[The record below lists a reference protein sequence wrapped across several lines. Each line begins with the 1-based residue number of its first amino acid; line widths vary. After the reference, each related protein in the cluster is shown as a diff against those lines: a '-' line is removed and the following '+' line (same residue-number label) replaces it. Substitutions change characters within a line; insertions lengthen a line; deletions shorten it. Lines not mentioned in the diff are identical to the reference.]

1 VDANVTPEQ
10 LKQAYRDLVRIW
22 HPDRFTHDPRLQR
35 KAEAKLK
42 EINEAYEQLQSILA
56 GSRPSETNNADAGPS
71 GTEKKTKE
79 EQESTSRSSAFRNPE
94 PKSDAY
100 AAGVKVRN
108 ALRGLQ
114 AWRTTVGVWFALFI
128 ASTIVTWTDRLHEP
142 PMVINPTANFEPSI
156 SMPRLE
162 SAPPTSSGEL
172 APKPKT
178 QIESRASSEAR
189 SPATRL
195 TKAELLALL
204 HDDVIE
210 KMKESHA
217 SAQKLL
223 VLHEEERKKLSEEY
237 ERRKDLYRQ
246 GLITRDELNLTER
259 ALGEAMF
266 RVDEDKRWIR
276 ESEASIRE
284 AEVRADILNRQASD
298 AAKNRPIIPAK

>member
-22 HPDRFTHDPRLQR
+22 HPDRFAHDRRLQL
-35 KAEAKLK
+35 KAESKLK
-42 EINEAYEQLQSILA
+42 EINEAYEQLQSLLA
-56 GSRPSETNNADAGPS
+56 SSQRSETNHAEAPPPGA
-71 GTEKKTKE
+71 EKETTE
-79 EQESTSRSSAFRNPE
+79 EQQSTSRSSSSRRPE
-94 PKSDAY
+94 PKSGAY

-128 ASTIVTWTDRLHEP
+128 VSTIVTWTDRLHEP

-204 HDDVIE
+204 RDDVIE

-246 GLITRDELNLTER
+246 GRIASAELNQTES
-259 ALGEAMF
+259 ALGEAMV
-266 RVDEDKRWIR
+266 RVDEDKRWIS
-276 ESEASIRE
+276 ESDASIRE
-284 AEVRADILNRQASD
+284 AEAAYLKLKADSQTRQGS
-298 AAKNRPIIPAK
+298 KSRKE

>member
-22 HPDRFTHDPRLQR
+22 HPDRFTHDPLLQR

-56 GSRPSETNNADAGPS
+56 SSRRSETNNADAGPS

-108 ALRGLQ
+108 ALRGSKAL
-114 AWRTTVGVWFALFI
+114 RTLVGVGFVVITVWTI
-128 ASTIVTWTDRLHEP
+128 ATLADRLRESS
-142 PMVINPTANFEPSI
+142 MATNPTANFEPSI

-162 SAPPTSSGEL
+162 SAPPTSSSEL
-172 APKPKT
+172 AQKRKT

-195 TKAELLALL
+195 TKAELLALFR
-204 HDDVIE
+204 DDVIE

-246 GLITRDELNLTER
+246 GRIASAELNQTER
-259 ALGEAMF
+259 ALGEAMV
-266 RVDEDKRWIR
+266 RVDEDKRWIS
-276 ESEASIRE
+276 ESDASIRE
-284 AEVRADILNRQASD
+284 AEAAYLKLKADSQTRQGS
-298 AAKNRPIIPAK
+298 KSRKE

>member
-56 GSRPSETNNADAGPS
+56 SSRRSETNNADAGPS

-108 ALRGLQ
+108 ALRGSKAL
-114 AWRTTVGVWFALFI
+114 RTLVGVGFVVITVWTI
-128 ASTIVTWTDRLHEP
+128 ATLADRLRESS
-142 PMVINPTANFEPSI
+142 MATNPTANFEPSI

-178 QIESRASSEAR
+178 QFESQATPEAR
-189 SPATRL
+189 SPANTPAE
-195 TKAELLALL
+195 AELERLRRDLIDKL
-204 HDDVIE
+204 N
-210 KMKESHA
+210 ESRR
-217 SAQKLL
+217 SAEKLL
-223 VLHEEERKKLSEEY
+223 ALHEEERQRLEAEY
-237 ERRKDLYRQ
+237 ERRARLYNQ
-246 GLITRDELNLTER
+246 GQITRADLDQTER
-259 ALGEAMF
+259 ALREAIV
-266 RVDEDKRWIR
+266 RVEEDKRWI
-276 ESEASIRE
+276 SEAEGTE
-284 AEVRADILNRQASD
+284 ALVHDANLKANIQNKQESS
-298 AAKNRPIIPAK
+298 AAKNRR